1 MEAFYP
7 IKHTKEELKSVEE
20 NLSSFYFKYYLIL
33 PQSVLEEIQC
43 LHLCLHYNG
52 HRIFMPVRGSS
63 GNTIKHLDKKE
74 ELESLVKDSFLTHRT
89 DKKAILR
96 FHELYPERTADIF
109 LRYQARHLITVL
121 NENWNIEKLHS
132 WKNTLGKETIA
143 KREKCN
149 K

>member
-1 MEAFYP
+1 MY
-7 IKHTKEELKSVEE
+7 SV
-20 NLSSFYFKYYLIL
+20 
-33 PQSVLEEIQC
+33 
-43 LHLCLHYNG
+43 
-52 HRIFMPVRGSS
+52 
-63 GNTIKHLDKKE
+63 NTIKHLDKKE

-89 DKKAILR
+89 DKEAILR